1 MRVLIVDD
9 DRRFAEALSAM
20 LEAEDMSVAGLA
32 ANGVEGVAAA
42 EKLHPDVVTMDL
54 EMPQMNGIEAT
65 RRIAR
70 LRIPVVV
77 LTGSRS
83 RGGEAIKAGA
93 AAFVLKADAP
103 VLLTR
108 VLRTVVETA

>member
-1 MRVLIVDD
+1 VRVLIVDD

-32 ANGVEGVAAA
+32 ANGVEGVDAA

-70 LRIPVVV
+70 LGIPVVV

-108 VLRTVVETA
+108 VLRTVAETA